1 MPVKKGRSEHLPP
14 HGSDQIGMERLIFF
28 SDAVFAIAITLLVLD
43 IRLPTAGDSLT
54 DAELSQLLLGIWPKY
69 MAYVISFLVI
79 GMFWIGH
86 HRKFRFIQRYDNR
99 LLLLN
104 VLLLMVIAFTP
115 FPTTLISEYVNRT
128 ATIFCALVMI
138 LSSLLSFAI
147 WWYASYNGLIDPNL
161 DQRKRRR
168 ETFGPLLVAGIFLVS
183 IGLAYI
189 NGGVA
194 RLSWLLV
201 AFMLRF
207 YR

>member
-1 MPVKKGRSEHLPP
+1 MPAKKGRSEHLPA
-14 HGSDQIGMERLIFF
+14 HGPDQIGMERLIFF
-28 SDAVFAIAITLLVLD
+28 SDAIFAIAITLLVLD
-43 IRLPTAGDSLT
+43 IRLPITNDTLT
-54 DAELSQLLLGIWPKY
+54 DAELSRLLLGIWPKY
-69 MAYVISFLVI
+69 MAYGISFLVI

-128 ATIFCALVMI
+128 ATIFYALVMI
-138 LSSLLSFAI
+138 ASSLLSFAI